1 MRGALLSTCCS
12 GISTVFRKKSLDL
25 FKPTHASQYVFG
37 LIGCLAPLMMVIFY
51 RMSGRVTWD
60 SVSIARYYI
69 ALILTWCVVALIY
82 RPLSQLIYQENTI
95 ASLMPFENINKVLS
109 LVITFFVFHDVS
121 TTSLMISLCAVWIII
136 TCSIDFHDF
145 SMPKWFMK
153 ILLVQALVS
162 VRYIIMA
169 WCVIQ
174 LSGNVF
180 YVYEQIVYLLLLIGI
195 IASTHTQD
203 QITQLSSLFYGN
215 RLISSFLGTVSM
227 IVTLYLISE
236 VGATMVILLWFLQML
251 IQLVVAY
258 FYLHEIPT
266 RRDIIL
272 TIIVSTLVWVWFML
286 K

>member
-1 MRGALLSTCCS
+1 
-12 GISTVFRKKSLDL
+12 
-25 FKPTHASQYVFG
+25 
-37 LIGCLAPLMMVIFY
+37 
-51 RMSGRVTWD
+51 
-60 SVSIARYYI
+60 
-69 ALILTWCVVALIY
+69 
-82 RPLSQLIYQENTI
+82 
-95 ASLMPFENINKVLS
+95 
-109 LVITFFVFHDVS
+109 
-121 TTSLMISLCAVWIII
+121 
-136 TCSIDFHDF
+136 
-145 SMPKWFMK
+145 MK

-236 VGATMVILLWFLQML
+236 VGATMVILL
-251 IQLVVAY
+251 
-258 FYLHEIPT
+258 
-266 RRDIIL
+266 
-272 TIIVSTLVWVWFML
+272 
-286 K
+286 